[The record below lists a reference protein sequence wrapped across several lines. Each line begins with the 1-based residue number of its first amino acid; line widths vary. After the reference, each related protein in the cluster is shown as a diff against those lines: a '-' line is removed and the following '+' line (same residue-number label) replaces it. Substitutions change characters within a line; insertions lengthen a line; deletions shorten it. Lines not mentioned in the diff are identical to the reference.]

1 VSGAIASAGSLE
13 HVQQGEQDQRPD
25 DGREDRPEA
34 TEAV

>member
-1 VSGAIASAGSLE
+1 METTACDELD